1 MQAKSVRDLG
11 AQVRS
16 ARRTQGMTQA
26 DLASRLG
33 VSRDWVVRLEQGHP
47 RLEAQRVLDA
57 LSVLGL
63 SLDVRASGTR
73 RTAVTKKSAR
83 STSRNPV
90 TGRMKTAASAAKAPK
105 SAISKP
111 SPKKD
116 PFDVLFKG
124 R

>member
-1 MQAKSVRDLG
+1 MHAKSVRDLG

-16 ARRTQGMTQA
+16 ARRAQGMTQA

-47 RLEAQRVLDA
+47 RLEVQRVLDA
-57 LSVLGL
+57 LAVLGL
-63 SLDVRASGTR
+63 SLDVRASAR
-73 RTAVTKKSAR
+73 RAAVTKKSAR
-83 STSRNPV
+83 SASPTP
-90 TGRMKTAASAAKAPK
+90 TKGRMKPAASAAKAPK
-105 SAISKP
+105 SAVTRTSA
-111 SPKKD
+111 KKD